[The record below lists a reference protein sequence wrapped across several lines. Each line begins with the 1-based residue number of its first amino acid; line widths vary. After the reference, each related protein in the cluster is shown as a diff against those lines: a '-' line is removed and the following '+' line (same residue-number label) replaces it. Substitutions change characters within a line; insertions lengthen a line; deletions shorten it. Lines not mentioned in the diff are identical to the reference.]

1 MKFIHSLFLKILLCM
16 HNIFIYLFVL
26 KLLMRKKTIDAALR
40 STWNSVSKMYN
51 REASKFNS
59 TMATGFALLN
69 IEAKGTPSS
78 SLGPKL
84 GMESTSLSRLL
95 KSMEEKKL
103 IYRIANPEDGRSVL
117 IFLTKFGKEKRDDSR
132 SVVLNFNK
140 IIEKQLSDVQLKHFF
155 EVTDCV
161 MKEVKSLNIS

>member
-1 MKFIHSLFLKILLCM
+1 M

-26 KLLMRKKTIDAALR
+26 VFLMRKKTIDAALR

-140 IIEKQLSDVQLKHFF
+140 IIEEQLSDVQLKHFF

-161 MKEVKSLNIS
+161 IKEVKSLNIS

>member
-1 MKFIHSLFLKILLCM
+1 MKINHSLFLKILLCM
-16 HNIFIYLFVL
+16 HNIFIYLFDL

-117 IFLTKFGKEKRDDSR
+117 IFLTKFGKGKRDDSR

-140 IIEKQLSDVQLKHFF
+140 IIENQLSDVQLKHFF

>member
-1 MKFIHSLFLKILLCM
+1 
-16 HNIFIYLFVL
+16 
-26 KLLMRKKTIDAALR
+26 
-40 STWNSVSKMYN
+40 
-51 REASKFNS
+51 
-59 TMATGFALLN
+59 MATGFALLN

-140 IIEKQLSDVQLKHFF
+140 IIENQLSDVQLKHFF

>member
-1 MKFIHSLFLKILLCM
+1 M

-26 KLLMRKKTIDAALR
+26 KFLMRKKTIDAALR

-69 IEAKGTPSS
+69 IEAKGTPSG

-95 KSMEEKKL
+95 KSMEGKKL
-103 IYRIANPEDGRSVL
+103 IYRMPNPEDGRSVL

-161 MKEVKSLNIS
+161 LKEVKSLNIS

>member
-1 MKFIHSLFLKILLCM
+1 M

-26 KLLMRKKTIDAALR
+26 KYLMRKKTIDAALR

-69 IEAKGTPSS
+69 IKAKGTPSS

-103 IYRIANPEDGRSVL
+103 IYRMPNPQDGRSVL

>member
-16 HNIFIYLFVL
+16 HNIFIYLFDL

-140 IIEKQLSDVQLKHFF
+140 IIENQLSDVQLKHFF

>member
-1 MKFIHSLFLKILLCM
+1 M

-103 IYRIANPEDGRSVL
+103 IYRISNPEDGRSVL